1 MTAVDDATLFGRQM
15 ADQAHRL
22 CRDTGMSSAK
32 STSQFLEEMGKRV
45 RDMDAAGE
53 SGSAIAAWVEAVVG
67 AYGRRIDELTG

>member
-1 MTAVDDATLFGRQM
+1 MTAVDDAMLFGRQM

-22 CRDTGMSSAK
+22 CQDKGMSSAE
-32 STSQFLEEMGKRV
+32 STSHFLDEIGKRV

-53 SGSAIAAWVEAVVG
+53 SGGVIAAWVEAVVA

>member
-1 MTAVDDATLFGRQM
+1 MTAVDDAMLFGRQM

-22 CRDTGMSSAK
+22 CQDKGMSSAE
-32 STSQFLEEMGKRV
+32 STSLFLDEIGKRV

-53 SGSAIAAWVEAVVG
+53 SGGAIAAWVEAVVA

>member
-1 MTAVDDATLFGRQM
+1 MAAVDDAMLFGRQM
-15 ADQAHRL
+15 ADRAHRL
-22 CRDTGMSSAK
+22 CRDTGMSSAD